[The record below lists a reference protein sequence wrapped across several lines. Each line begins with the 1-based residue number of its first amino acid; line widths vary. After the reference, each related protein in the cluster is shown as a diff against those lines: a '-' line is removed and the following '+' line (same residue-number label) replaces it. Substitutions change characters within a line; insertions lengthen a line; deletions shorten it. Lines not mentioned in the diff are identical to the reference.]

1 MHYQFP
7 HITHL
12 DQVRDAIEGREEF
25 VIAERPWGFAV
36 NYMVSMTD
44 TFPEVR
50 RKVGDTWEEDHI
62 SALRRELRG
71 ILFFPNG
78 MIMARRLHKFF
89 NVGER
94 DETQAHLIDLSQPHV
109 ILEKLDGSMIT
120 PVETIDGFTWGTKMG
135 ITDVAGPV
143 QEWVDE
149 HQNYLVFAQAQMQA
163 GFTPIFEW
171 CSRKQRIVV
180 DYPEDRLVLIAI
192 RHTVTGQYV
201 SLESMQ
207 SLAEFYD
214 LDIVKTYPGT
224 AASLEHLIA
233 ETRDAT
239 GIEGWIIRF
248 SDGHMLKIKAEE
260 YLRFHKT
267 KESIALEK
275 NVIDLLVNETVDD
288 AKAFM
293 QDEDRRRVEQFE
305 QQFWQGIAETVRRY
319 EDYFRTMTQ
328 SLGLDRKAWAV
339 EHMPTVRQQ
348 NPFTPA
354 VMFGMYDGK
363 DARTLV
369 LDTIKKNANTQT
381 KVDQVR
387 ILWGGTRWNYHFN
400 EEG

>member
-1 MHYQFP
+1 MQYRFP

-12 DQVRDAIEGREEF
+12 DDVRQAIEGRNEF
-25 VIAERPWGFAV
+25 VIAERPWGYVV
-36 NYMVSMTD
+36 NYLVSMPD

-50 RKVGDTWEEDHI
+50 RKVGDVWEQDYI
-62 SALRRELRG
+62 AALRRELRG

-94 DETQAHLIDLSQPHV
+94 DETQPHLIDLSQPHV

-120 PVETIDGFTWGTKMG
+120 PVETADGFTWGTKMG
-135 ITDVAGPV
+135 PTDVAGPV
-143 QEWVDE
+143 AEWVQS
-149 HQNYLVFAQAQMQA
+149 HLNYLAFAQTQMQL

-192 RHTVTGQYV
+192 RNTVTGEYV
-201 SLESMQ
+201 SLDTMQ
-207 SLAEFYD
+207 DLAEDYEI
-214 LDIVKTYPGT
+214 DIVKTYPGT
-224 AASLEHLIA
+224 AASLEHLMT
-233 ETRDAT
+233 ETRDAV

-248 SDGHMLKIKAEE
+248 DDGHMLKLKAEE

-275 NVIDLLVNETVDD
+275 NVVDLLINENIDD

-293 QDEDRRRVEQFE
+293 QDEDRHRVEQFE
-305 QQFWQGIAETVRRY
+305 TQFWQGIAETVQRY
-319 EDYFRTMTQ
+319 EDYFQTM
-328 SLGLDRKAWAV
+328 SGLDRKTWAV
-339 EHMPTVRQQ
+339 EHMPTVRKQ

-354 VMFGMYDGK
+354 IMFGMYDGK
-363 DARTLV
+363 DARKLV
-369 LDTIKKNANTQT
+369 LDTIKKNCNTQT
-381 KVDQVR
+381 KVDEVR
-387 ILWGGTRWNYHFN
+387 ILWGGARWNYHFN